1 MLGFYCVLYAFVFLC
16 LFFSPCSH
24 LGIFYL
30 HNFHFTNLL
39 FCSV

>member
-1 MLGFYCVLYAFVFLC
+1 MLDFYCVLYACVFLN

-30 HNFHFTNLL
+30 HNFHFTNPL
-39 FCSV
+39 FCCV